1 MSQQRHITPGQSL
14 LCGLVVIA
22 LGAWA
27 ALASWLLGSD
37 GSWEWTADRI
47 VLAVLPGAAAALGGL
62 GMIGARPGSV
72 RLAGLVA
79 LAGGLWF
86 MVAAMTSVFW
96 AVGTPAL
103 GGHELRMLQWI
114 VFYLGTGAMIT
125 LLSCYTLGFLDAPA
139 ITEKAVEQAAAVR
152 SRAPAAC
159 EPLRRPGAVERW
171 AARRKR
177 VHAGG
182 RTHAHPGNDP
192 AP

>member
-27 ALASWLLGSD
+27 ASASWLLGSD
-37 GSWEWTADRI
+37 GAWEWTADRI

-62 GMIGARPGSV
+62 GMTGAKPRSV
-72 RLAGLVA
+72 RLAGLLA

-86 MVAAMTSVFW
+86 MVAAMTSVLW

-114 VFYLGTGAMIT
+114 GFYFGSGAMIT
-125 LLSCYTLGFLDAPA
+125 LLSCYTLGFLDALA
-139 ITEKAVEQAAAVR
+139 ITETVEQTAAVR

-159 EPLRRPGAVERW
+159 ELRRRPSALERW

-182 RTHAHPGNDP
+182 RAYAHPGS
-192 AP
+192 

>member
-1 MSQQRHITPGQSL
+1 MSQQRHITRGQRVL
-14 LCGLVVIA
+14 GGLVVIA

-27 ALASWLLGSD
+27 ALASWLLGGD

-47 VLAVLPGAAAALGGL
+47 VLGVLPGAAAALGGL
-62 GMIGARPGSV
+62 GMIGAKPGSV
-72 RLAGLVA
+72 RLAALLA

-86 MVAAMTSVFW
+86 MVAALTSVFW

-139 ITEKAVEQAAAVR
+139 ITEKAVEQAAPVR

-159 EPLRRPGAVERW
+159 EPRRRPGAVERR

-182 RTHAHPGNDP
+182 RTHAHPGNDS

>member
-1 MSQQRHITPGQSL
+1 MSQQRHITRGQSL
-14 LCGLVVIA
+14 LGGLVVIA

-27 ALASWLLGSD
+27 ASASWLLGSD

-62 GMIGARPGSV
+62 GMIGANPRAV
-72 RLAGLVA
+72 RVAGLLA

-96 AVGTPAL
+96 AV
-103 GGHELRMLQWI
+103 
-114 VFYLGTGAMIT
+114 
-125 LLSCYTLGFLDAPA
+125 
-139 ITEKAVEQAAAVR
+139 VEQAVAVR
-152 SRAPAAC
+152 SRARAAC
-159 EPLRRPGAVERW
+159 EPRHRPSAVQPW
-171 AARRKR
+171 AARRNR

>member
-1 MSQQRHITPGQSL
+1 MSQQRHITRGQRL

-27 ALASWLLGSD
+27 ASASWLLGSD

-62 GMIGARPGSV
+62 GMTGAKPRSV
-72 RLAGLVA
+72 RLAGLLA

-114 VFYLGTGAMIT
+114 GFYVGTGAMIT
-125 LLSCYTLGFLDAPA
+125 LLSCYMLGFLDAPA

-159 EPLRRPGAVERW
+159 EPRCRPSAVERW

-182 RTHAHPGNDP
+182 RAHAHPGS
-192 AP
+192 